1 MAPTSARL
9 LLGMLLVL
17 CPGSAPPRASAD
29 ANVDAAAADDA
40 LAAASQALESGDAEG
55 ALRIL
60 EPLLADPAFPS
71 LDAPRRA
78 RVPFLLG
85 HAAEAR
91 EDPESAAHAFQMA
104 LAAAKGGAESG
115 LEEDALLGAARA
127 ALEMKDARSALA
139 ALEQL
144 APAALERPQAAGLR
158 GSAFLLD
165 GDTRGAER
173 AFEKSLRGGPSA
185 EALLQLGIIRFDRG
199 EHLAA
204 LERFNEAARL
214 GPPNYYL
221 QVYRARSLLELDRS
235 ADAVKVLGP
244 LAESTGS
251 PESHYLLGKAWSRL
265 GRFEEAAASFRK
277 AMERNPAYAEA
288 CLGLGTAL
296 RRLGRKEEAGEALKR
311 FEALH
316 EEEASRLRKMNAL
329 SQALL
334 RSPRDASA
342 AEALARASLES
353 GDLEAAER
361 HAWQALR
368 GDPTRRGA
376 RILLARALARS
387 GRYAAAAIHYRR
399 ILEADPAEVEARVEL
414 EELVRKHA
422 RKRP

>member
-1 MAPTSARL
+1 MAPTRSRL
-9 LLGMLLVL
+9 LLGMFLVL
-17 CPGSAPPRASAD
+17 APKSALHYAAVDAS
-29 ANVDAAAADDA
+29 VDAAAADEA
-40 LAAASQALESGDAEG
+40 LAAASEALESGDAEG

-71 LDAPRRA
+71 LDAGRQA
-78 RVPFLLG
+78 RIPFLLG
-85 HAAEAR
+85 HAAEASG
-91 EDPESAAHAFQMA
+91 DPESAAGAFQMA
-104 LAAAKGGAESG
+104 LAAARGSAEKG

-127 ALEMKDARSALA
+127 ALEMKDARAALA
-139 ALEQL
+139 ALERL
-144 APAALERPQAAGLR
+144 GPPALDRPHAAGLR

-165 GDTRGAER
+165 GDTRRAER
-173 AFEKSLRGGPSA
+173 AFEQSLRGGPSA

-199 EHLAA
+199 EHEAA
-204 LERFNEAARL
+204 LERFDEAVRL

-221 QVYRARSLLELDRS
+221 HVYRARSLLELDRS

-316 EEEASRLRKMNAL
+316 EEEASRLRKLNTL

-334 RSPRDASA
+334 RSPWDPGT
-342 AEALARASLES
+342 AEALARVSLES

-368 GDPTRRGA
+368 GDFTGGDA
-376 RILLARALARS
+376 
-387 GRYAAAAIHYRR
+387 
-399 ILEADPAEVEARVEL
+399 
-414 EELVRKHA
+414 
-422 RKRP
+422 